1 MFGLN
6 LFKWIIICG
15 LSQFQAAQVQSQVQG
30 QVQGQV
36 HKCALVRALVAT
48 SAHLYPALVEHLQ
61 SVVQSILL
69 QLSLIEAYMNMH
81 KLLSAA
87 M

>member
-30 QVQGQV
+30 QV
-36 HKCALVRALVAT
+36 HKCALVHALVAT
-48 SAHLYPALVEHLQ
+48 SAHLYPALVEYSQ